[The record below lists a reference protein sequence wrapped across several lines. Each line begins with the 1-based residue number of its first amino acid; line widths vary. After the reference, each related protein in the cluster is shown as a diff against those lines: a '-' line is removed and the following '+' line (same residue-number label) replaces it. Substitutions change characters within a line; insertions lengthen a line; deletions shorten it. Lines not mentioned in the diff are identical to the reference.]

1 MKKTGAWLAV
11 YALEQ
16 LGIRYTFGIPGVHNT
31 EIYDELNKSKSITPI
46 LVTHEGGGAFMADAI
61 SRTTSHVGCMVIV
74 PAAGMTH
81 ALSGIGEA
89 WLAGVPMLIL
99 SGGIRTDS
107 GRSYQLHD
115 IDQHSLL
122 SGITKKSV
130 KVTSH
135 DEIVPAIFDA
145 YSIAISGEPGPVFV
159 EIPVNVQLFRGEIV
173 NLPLYSEDSGKPVSF
188 HDHLDEAAELL
199 RMADNPGIFA
209 GWGAHKAT
217 ASLVRLAEKLGA
229 PVATSLQ
236 GLGVFPGNHP
246 LHTGMGFGAY
256 AVPAAEEAFSKCD
269 LLLAVGVRFGEI
281 ATGSFGMNVPE
292 RLIHVDI
299 NDQVFNRNYPA
310 EITLHGDSDEVL
322 SLLLEKLG
330 DFSSEDRRRNR
341 EALIASGKERYRLEW
356 EEAADGKRVNPWL
369 FFRELRSTLKD
380 DAIIVADDGNHTF
393 LAAELMEI
401 RDSGQFISPT
411 DFNCMGYCVPAS
423 IGAKIGNPKKEVAG
437 ICGDGA
443 FLMTGMELLTATE
456 QKAGVMIFVFN
467 DGELSQISQ
476 GQEIPY
482 NRKVCTRLGKV
493 HFEGVAIATGAAYVR
508 IERDDQIRNG
518 IEKAMQESERGRP
531 VLVDLFID
539 YRKATRFTKGIVKTN
554 LDRFPLKEKIRFISR
569 ALVRKIT
576 G

>member
-1 MKKTGAWLAV
+1 MKKTGAWLTV

-31 EIYDELNKSKSITPI
+31 EIYDELNKSGSITPI
-46 LVTHEGGGAFMADAI
+46 LVTHEAGGAFMADAI
-61 SRTTSHVGCMVIV
+61 SRTTSDVGCMVIV

-89 WLAGVPMLIL
+89 WLAGIPMLIV
-99 SGGIRTDS
+99 SGGIRTDT

-122 SGITKKSV
+122 RGITKKSV
-130 KVTSH
+130 LVTSH
-135 DEIVPAIFDA
+135 NDIVPALFDA
-145 YSIAISGEPGPVFV
+145 YTTAISGEPGPVFV
-159 EIPVNVQLFRGEIV
+159 EIPVNIQLFKGEIE
-173 NLPLYSEDSGKPVSF
+173 NLPHYIEESSKPDAYRS
-188 HDHLDEAAELL
+188 HLEQVVELL
-199 RMADNPGIFA
+199 IKAENPGILA
-209 GWGAHKAT
+209 GWGAHKASG
-217 ASLVRLAEKLGA
+217 SLVRLAEKLGA

-246 LHTGMGFGAY
+246 LHAGMGFGAY
-256 AVPAAEEAFSKCD
+256 AVPAAEEAFKNCD
-269 LLLAVGVRFGEI
+269 LLFAVGVRFGEI
-281 ATGSFGMNVPE
+281 ATGSFGMDVPE

-310 EITLHGDSDEVL
+310 EVTLHGDSDEVL

-330 DFSSEDRRRNR
+330 DFSSEERRRKC
-341 EALIASGKERYRLEW
+341 EEVIAAGKERYRLEW

-369 FFRELRSTLKD
+369 FFRELRSLLKD
-380 DAIIVADDGNHTF
+380 DAIFVADDGNHTF
-393 LAAELMEI
+393 LAAELLEI
-401 RDSGQFISPT
+401 RGSGQFISPT

-423 IGAKIGNPKKEVAG
+423 VGAKIGNPKKQVAG

-443 FLMTGMELLTATE
+443 FLMTGMELLTASE

-476 GQEIPY
+476 GQDIPY

-493 HFEGVAIATGAAYVR
+493 NFEGVAIATGAAYVR
-508 IERDDQIRNG
+508 IERDNEIRNG
-518 IEKAMQESERGRP
+518 IEKALQDSDRGRP

-554 LDRFPLKEKIRFISR
+554 LDRFPLKEKIRFVSR